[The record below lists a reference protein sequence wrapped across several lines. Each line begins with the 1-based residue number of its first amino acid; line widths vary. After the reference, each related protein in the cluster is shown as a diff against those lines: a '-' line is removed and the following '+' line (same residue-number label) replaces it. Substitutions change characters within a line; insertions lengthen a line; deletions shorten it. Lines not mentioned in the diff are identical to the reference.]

1 MYILLKIMS
10 TVLMCLKDMPDEMEK
25 VIWYAFLYHCPEK
38 RDKDHKKKR
47 KFLWLKDFK

>member
-10 TVLMCLKDMPDEMEK
+10 TVLTCLNNMPDEMEK
-25 VIWYAFLYHCPEK
+25 VIGYALSYHCPKK
-38 RDKDHKKKR
+38 RDKNHTKKR